1 MTPTIPSLRQS
12 KTVVGVYLPTSTSL
26 VASTSIPVPPPG
38 KDQDIVL
45 SLATAITSVILSLL
59 IITLIITLVVL
70 VLYKKGLKRDSYNG
84 DSYIAIGPLAPARM
98 DVPEEEEE
106 LGVHKVTVPTDR
118 ENGNIYEVAK

>member
-1 MTPTIPSLRQS
+1 M
-12 KTVVGVYLPTSTSL
+12 
-26 VASTSIPVPPPG
+26 PPPG

-45 SLATAITSVILSLL
+45 SLATASVILSLL

-84 DSYIAIGPLAPARM
+84 DSYIAIGPLAPALI

>member
-1 MTPTIPSLRQS
+1 MTPTIPSLR
-12 KTVVGVYLPTSTSL
+12 TVGVYLPTSTSL

-45 SLATAITSVILSLL
+45 SLAAAIASVILL
-59 IITLIITLVVL
+59 IIIVAITVVVL
-70 VLYKKGLKRDSYNG
+70 VLYKKGLKRDSYNV

-106 LGVHKVTVPTDR
+106 LGVHKVTAPTDH

>member
-1 MTPTIPSLRQS
+1 M
-12 KTVVGVYLPTSTSL
+12 
-26 VASTSIPVPPPG
+26 PPPG
-38 KDQDIVL
+38 GDRDIVL

-70 VLYKKGLKRDSYNG
+70 VLYKKGLKRNSYNV

-106 LGVHKVTVPTDR
+106 LGVHKVTVPTDS

>member
-1 MTPTIPSLRQS
+1 M
-12 KTVVGVYLPTSTSL
+12 
-26 VASTSIPVPPPG
+26 PPPG

-45 SLATAITSVILSLL
+45 SLAAAIASVILSLL
-59 IITLIITLVVL
+59 IIIVAITVVVL
-70 VLYKKGLKRDSYNG
+70 VLYKKGLKRDSYNV

-106 LGVHKVTVPTDR
+106 LGVHKVTAPTDN